1 MVLFVMILLI
11 SYYGKLLV
19 LYLIVFFNVVFTYT
33 A

>member
-11 SYYGKLLV
+11 SYNGKLLV